1 MGNYAQL
8 GIDDVINLHWSIL
21 QVQIRFKTTEE
32 TKTIQWSR
40 ATWQKYQETN
50 SVKRASAINPDTFK
64 AMLQNKWINK

>member
-40 ATWQKYQETN
+40 AT
-50 SVKRASAINPDTFK
+50 
-64 AMLQNKWINK
+64 